1 MDDSIGKV
9 APTLKSCRKSS
20 QVRNIEGI
28 MIGKDG
34 KPLMPIRPNR
44 LGGDVQ
50 HVKPQSSNTE
60 TVNVETVNVAEKAQG
75 DDAPHAQ
82 NEWDD
87 NGISAMRSTEIGTDT
102 VNIPQKRTFANVVNG
117 INSERVTKK
126 VNFRAMV
133 NLNKIENSDF
143 VLPIAIVKAVK
154 HKFENS
160 LVGFFVSKKV
170 AFPLVKNYMANTWAK
185 FGYEKIMS
193 DEDGMFYFKFSS
205 RNGLE
210 QVLEQG
216 PWLIRNIPLILTKW
230 SPN

>member
-126 VNFRAMV
+126 
-133 NLNKIENSDF
+133 
-143 VLPIAIVKAVK
+143 
-154 HKFENS
+154 
-160 LVGFFVSKKV
+160 
-170 AFPLVKNYMANTWAK
+170 
-185 FGYEKIMS
+185 IMS

-210 QVLEQG
+210 QDEVKKVPVWVKLHKVPVVAYSEDDLS
-216 PWLIRNIPLILTKW
+216 LIATQIGDPIMLDAFT
-230 SPN
+230 SAMCVEA